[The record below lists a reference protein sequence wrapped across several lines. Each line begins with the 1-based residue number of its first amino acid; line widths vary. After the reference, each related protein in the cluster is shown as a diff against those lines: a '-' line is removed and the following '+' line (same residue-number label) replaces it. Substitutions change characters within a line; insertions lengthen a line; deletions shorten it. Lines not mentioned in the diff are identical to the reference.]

1 MLDDIFWEIHSDLP
15 REGPGDNISTRKAF
29 TMMTALPARPEIL
42 DVACGPGMQTIELAK
57 VSGGHVTAVD
67 LHQPFL
73 QEVERRVENFKL
85 GERIKTLHASMLDL
99 PFEENLFDV
108 IWCEGAMY
116 MMGVREALTDWK
128 RFLKPSGYIAFT
140 EPCFFVENV
149 PDAVK
154 ATWTDAYPAMT
165 TIENTSIVISNAGF
179 LMVGHFTLPET
190 AWWDDYYTP
199 QEKRL
204 ETLRQKYSE
213 QPAILARINETQ
225 QEIDLHRQYHKFYGY
240 VFFVTQ
246 VS

>member
-1 MLDDIFWEIHSDLP
+1 MLDDIFWEIHSELP

-29 TMMTALPARPEIL
+29 NMMTALPARPEIL

-128 RFLKPSGYIAFT
+128 RFLKPNGYIAFT

-179 LMVGHFTLPET
+179 RMVGHFTLPET
-190 AWWDDYYTP
+190 SWWDDYYTP

-225 QEIDLHRQYHKFYGY
+225 QEIDLHRQYHQFYGY